1 MGARSNKP
9 QACERLIARRSHSE
23 MMNLCVRNI
32 LIVCIVS
39 FVLLTSA
46 TEDAQSKGEEFEEPT
61 FQAAM
66 ALQSKEEGSERTMVL
81 QLAPEAPVGW
91 PKGVAWNPKKVI
103 NAMKNA
109 KRPKIVKKVVKK
121 EGKKAKEKAAKA
133 IAKLKKQYKKKM
145 ASYKKGTGKYKAAMI
160 KAAKALKN
168 MKKKLKNAKR
178 PKIVKKVVKKVVKKG
193 GKKALAKEKEK
204 AAKLSKRKGARTLA
218 KKEKEKAAKLAL

>member
-66 ALQSKEEGSERTMVL
+66 ALQSKEEGSERTMML
-81 QLAPEAPVGW
+81 QLAPGAPAGW

-121 EGKKAKEKAAKA
+121 VVKKGGKKAKEKAAKA
-133 IAKLKKQYKKKM
+133 IAKLKKKYKKKM
-145 ASYKKGTGKYKAAMI
+145 ASDKKGTENHEAVAEECQAAQNR
-160 KAAKALKN
+160 KE
-168 MKKKLKNAKR
+168 
-178 PKIVKKVVKKVVKKG
+178 G
-193 GKKALAKEKEK
+193 GEEG
-204 AAKLSKRKGARTLA
+204 RQEG
-218 KKEKEKAAKLAL
+218 